1 MENMILKF
9 FSNDMIVAIFFDIFD
24 ISVVLVAFLSLF
36 MLSESYYRV
45 SKKLHNIIYI
55 FEFVSWSMLI
65 ISFFYNYIYYFI
77 YYRFPHLS

>member
-9 FSNDMIVAIFFDIFD
+9 FSNDMIVAIFFDIFE

-77 YYRFPHLS
+77 YYCFPHLS